1 MNPAESID
9 RARAAQTI
17 AAIASPPGGARRGI
31 VRLSGPGAREIVE
44 ACARFESD
52 DALASRGVWP
62 ARFHDGRG
70 EQPVL
75 VFWMPAPRSYTRE
88 DVVELHGWGARP
100 LIEAV
105 LRRVLE
111 LGARPAAP
119 GEFTRRAFENGQLDL
134 TRAEGVL
141 ELVRAS
147 NERERRAASALL
159 SGGLARRVEALR
171 DRLLD
176 LRVLC
181 EASLDFDEADTGHVP
196 SEQIDALAGEA
207 LGALESALGFE
218 RRRAPPT
225 GRARIVLA
233 GAPNAGKSTLFNAL
247 CGARALVSELP
258 GATRDVLRANWRA
271 GELEFELIDTAGLVE
286 AGASAA
292 PTDAPRDDSAD
303 DHSDDPDDDPD
314 LQAQAASREALAS
327 ADLVLALASASA
339 SQADQLEQLA
349 ARRAAGELGAAPLL
363 LVWSQID
370 RPDARR
376 EPPAELLE
384 RLGAP
389 PWVAVSACSGAG
401 LEQLAQLSSE
411 TLFPG
416 AADSVE
422 DGIEREVSERHLL
435 ALAESHTALGGAR
448 NALRAGAPLDQV
460 AQTVRV
466 ALDALDGILGRTS
479 PEDVLERLFA
489 RFCIGK

>member
-1 MNPAESID
+1 MSPAATID

-44 ACARFESD
+44 ACARFEAA
-52 DALASRGVWP
+52 DALSTRGVWP

-75 VFWMPAPRSYTRE
+75 VFWMPAPHSYTRE
-88 DVVELHGWGARP
+88 DVVELHGWGAAP

-171 DRLLD
+171 ERLVD

-196 SEQIDALAGEA
+196 TEQLDALASEV
-207 LGALESALGFE
+207 LSALESAMGFE
-218 RRRAPPT
+218 RRRAPPS

-233 GAPNAGKSTLFNAL
+233 GAPNAGKSTLFNRL
-247 CGARALVSELP
+247 CGAQALVSELP
-258 GATRDVLRANWRA
+258 GATRDALRATWRA
-271 GELEFELIDTAGLVE
+271 REGDRALEFELVDTAGLIE
-286 AGASAA
+286 SRAGESI
-292 PTDAPRDDSAD
+292 
-303 DHSDDPDDDPD
+303 HDDPDQ
-314 LQAQAASREALAS
+314 QAQVASREALAS
-327 ADLVLALASASA
+327 ADLVLALASASDAQA
-339 SQADQLEQLA
+339 SDADEL
-349 ARRAAGELGAAPLL
+349 ARRHAAGEFGAAPLVL
-363 LVWSQID
+363 AWSQID
-370 RPDARR
+370 RPDALP
-376 EPPAELLE
+376 EPPAALLE

-389 PWVAVSACSGAG
+389 PWVALSSVSGEG
-401 LEQLAQLSSE
+401 LERLAQVCASRLAPDDGD
-411 TLFPG
+411 L
-416 AADSVE
+416 AE
-422 DGIEREVSERHLL
+422 DGLEREVSERHLL
-435 ALAESHTALGGAR
+435 ALGESHA
-448 NALRAGAPLDQV
+448 ALREAREALLAGAPLDQV

-466 ALDALDGILGRTS
+466 ALDALDAILGRTS

>member
-1 MNPAESID
+1 MRDVKPASTID
-9 RARAAQTI
+9 RARSAQTI

-44 ACARFESD
+44 ACAQFESTD
-52 DALASRGVWP
+52 SLAARGVWP

-159 SGGLARRVEALR
+159 SGGLARRIEALR
-171 DRLLD
+171 ERLLD

-196 SEQIDALAGEA
+196 SEQIDALASEA
-207 LGALESALGFE
+207 LSALDSALGFE
-218 RRRAPPT
+218 RRRAPPS
-225 GRARIVLA
+225 GRARVVLA

-247 CGARALVSELP
+247 CGAQALVSEVP
-258 GATRDVLRANWRA
+258 GATRDVLRANWRVDA
-271 GELEFELIDTAGLVE
+271 GEFAPELELVDTAGLFDAHAEVG
-286 AGASAA
+286 AGSAS
-292 PTDAPRDDSAD
+292 
-303 DHSDDPDDDPD
+303 DDDPD
-314 LQAQAASREALAS
+314 RQAQSASREALAS
-327 ADLVLALASASA
+327 ADLVLALASASLA
-339 SQADQLEQLA
+339 QSGDAQQLA
-349 ARRAAGELGAAPLL
+349 ARRAAGELGAAPLV

-370 RPDARR
+370 RPDALR
-376 EPPAELLE
+376 EPPRELLE
-384 RLGAP
+384 KLGSP
-389 PWVAVSACSGAG
+389 PWVALSALSGAG
-401 LEQLAQLSSE
+401 LPQLTALCRAQLS
-411 TLFPG
+411 PG
-416 AADSVE
+416 GGEGE
-422 DGIEREVSERHLL
+422 DGLEREISERHLL
-435 ALAESHTALGGAR
+435 ALSQSRE
-448 NALRAGAPLDQV
+448 ALREARAALRVGAPLDQI

-466 ALDALDGILGRTS
+466 ALDALDAILGRTS